1 MKKILTNRIF
11 QLVVI
16 IICVGVIVYEGIAL
30 YRDNKEYN
38 IADSEYDTLVTG
50 VMGGVED
57 TEEVPPPFDPTKP
70 FPNLH
75 VNYSML
81 KNINED
87 FTAWIYYPYLGINYP
102 VVHEH
107 NVNEYLH
114 LTFDGTENK
123 SGCLFTDVMST
134 EDFSGYHDMIFGH
147 NMRNGSMFG
156 QIKKLG
162 QSDESENVSQNPY
175 IYIYTPDCVYQYKIF
190 AYYVTSVGS
199 DAYSVVTNNEEY
211 DTFVSFI
218 KSHTIY
224 TIPEDIDFSEY
235 PSILTL
241 STCNGQSGSGRR
253 FVIHSIKVN
262 AWEN

>member
-11 QLVVI
+11 QLIVVA
-16 IICVGVIVYEGIAL
+16 ICVGVIIYEGFAL
-30 YRDNKEYN
+30 YRDQKEYGV
-38 IADSEYDTLVTG
+38 ADSEYETLVTG
-50 VMGGVED
+50 VMGEAENSGEAPAPV
-57 TEEVPPPFDPTKP
+57 DPSKP
-70 FPNLH
+70 YPNLR

-81 KNINED
+81 KGVNED

-102 VVHEH
+102 VVHEK
-107 NVNEYLH
+107 NVDEYLH
-114 LTFDGTENK
+114 VTFDGTPNK

-162 QSDESENVSQNPY
+162 QSDERENVSQNPY
-175 IYIYTPDCVYQYKIF
+175 IYIYTPDYVYEYEIF
-190 AYYVTSVGS
+190 AYYVTTVGS
-199 DAYSVVTNNEEY
+199 DAYSVVTSKEEY
-211 DTFVSFI
+211 DTFVNFI

-224 TIPEDIDFSEY
+224 DIPKDVDFSEY

-253 FVIHSIKVN
+253 FVIHSVKVN
-262 AWEN
+262 TWEN